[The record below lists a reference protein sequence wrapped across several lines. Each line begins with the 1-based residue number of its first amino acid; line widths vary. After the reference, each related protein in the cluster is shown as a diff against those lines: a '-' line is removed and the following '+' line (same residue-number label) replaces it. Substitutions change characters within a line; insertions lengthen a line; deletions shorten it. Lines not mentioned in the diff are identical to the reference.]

1 LVFILPVESG
11 ERVSYAITVLLSIAV
26 FLTLVGDNI
35 PKSSKP
41 MSLFSYY
48 LMSNLILSTVI
59 MFTTIANL
67 KVYHQHVDKPVPK
80 WLSTSVRKL
89 QCCCCC
95 GYLPIHPSQHSSAPV
110 KNGSRDNDFDG
121 NTSEKT
127 TPSRDLESTTI
138 DGTIVTWPMVSGLL
152 DGLMLATCILWI
164 IGTTIGFMSVIVRGD
179 STEYDWFAY
188 LPNVGD

>member
-48 LMSNLILSTVI
+48 LLFDLILSTVI
-59 MFTTIANL
+59 VFATIVNL

-80 WLSTSVRKL
+80 WLSRTVRKL
-89 QCCCCC
+89 KCC
-95 GYLPIHPSQHSSAPV
+95 
-110 KNGSRDNDFDG
+110 
-121 NTSEKT
+121 KT
-127 TPSRDLESTTI
+127 TPPIYVESTTT
-138 DGTIVTWPMVSGLL
+138 DGTVVTWIMVSGLL

-164 IGTTIGFMSVIVRGD
+164 FGTTSGFLIVMERGGIQ
-179 STEYDWFAY
+179 YDWKAY
-188 LPNVGD
+188 FMAHNV